1 MAQDPDRAYDKTQLR
16 EDGHG
21 QGVHRDYGAHFF
33 RWGFIHHKLV
43 SRETRVL
50 DIGCGQDQP
59 LAKVLSKNMS
69 LVPKSYLGVDINALT
84 KPFKV
89 KWAEYREHFYFDKQ
103 WTELQDENRQFDLI
117 TCLEV
122 VEHMRPAAVDDV
134 LYGALRLV
142 APGGK
147 LVLSTPVFNGKAA
160 KNHIN
165 EMTIPQLQEII
176 ERAGWTVVKRFG
188 TFASQNEIAKVCKPE
203 ELAIVEQLKEY
214 YVGEVIACF
223 LAPLYP
229 DASRNN
235 IWICEPTE
243 PVEAIVHRDTDELTV
258 DDEVDPFS

>member
-1 MAQDPDRAYDKTQLR
+1 MAQDPDREYDRTQLK

-43 SRETRVL
+43 SRNTRVL
-50 DIGCGQDQP
+50 DIGCGQDTP

-69 LVPKSYLGVDINALT
+69 LVPRSYLGVDINALPR
-84 KPFKV
+84 PFKV

-103 WTELQDENRQFDLI
+103 WKDLQDENKQFDLI

-122 VEHMRPAAVDDV
+122 VEHMRPEAVDNV
-134 LYGALRLV
+134 LRGALELI

-147 LVLSTPVFNGKAA
+147 LVVSTPVFNGKAA

-165 EMTIPQLQEII
+165 EMTIETLQGVFD
-176 ERAGWTVVKRFG
+176 RAGWTVVKRFG
-188 TFASQNEIAKVCKPE
+188 TFASQNEIAKVATAA
-203 ELAIVEQLKEY
+203 ELEIVEKLKEY
-214 YVGEVIACF
+214 YVGEVIALF

-229 DASRNN
+229 DHSRNN

-243 PVEAIVHRDTDELTV
+243 PVERIIHEDELTV
-258 DDEVDPFS
+258 DDDEDFFS